1 MHTIVFPKT
10 SYFTVNGM
18 NASRRQFSLQNC
30 FALTVHKC
38 QGFQFFAVGQA
49 YTALSRAP
57 SWDAVDIPCLNKTAF
72 SIDTAVLN
80 ESAKSYISPFL
91 SFSTTSTIIMQYTIT
106 IILFF
111 YHVIL

>member
-80 ESAKSYISPFL
+80 EYERLQQKAISLPFFL
-91 SFSTTSTIIMQYTIT
+91 SPQHQPS
-106 IILFF
+106 
-111 YHVIL
+111 

>member
-57 SWDAVDIPCLNKTAF
+57 SWDAVDIL
-72 SIDTAVLN
+72 
-80 ESAKSYISPFL
+80 Y
-91 SFSTTSTIIMQYTIT
+91 
-106 IILFF
+106 
-111 YHVIL
+111 